1 MLIYRILRSIW
12 WRSPEPVLTAR
23 AQRNRGYFNLFLNIH
38 FSPDAEQNSPFQH
51 LSPPRNFAARRRVLS
66 KYLIDQHFNALARL
80 LEGKRFV
87 TPFPNVALAFEAGN
101 YACICL
107 FGLCNNR

>member
-23 AQRNRGYFNLFLNIH
+23 AQRDRGYFNLFLNIH

-80 LEGKRFV
+80 LGTLCYTLSKCCTRFR
-87 TPFPNVALAFEAGN
+87 NWEL
-101 YACICL
+101 CMHL
-107 FGLCNNR
+107 FVWTVQ